1 MQGAAPS
8 TGIRQQSLGWGC
20 VCTWCYLDY
29 SSLGTQREKNSQKSS
44 DVLNFSLFTMGSM
57 RHRWKVWSS
66 HVSQIAMES
75 WSHRREEKK
84 VREEMR
90 ASWIA
95 ACLVGG
101 KVETVVNQGSQIL
114 AQGSKDL
121 EDRMFT
127 DDSGKEYLV
136 FELLHSQGLLGTIK
150 AWIWPHV
157 G

>member
-1 MQGAAPS
+1 M
-8 TGIRQQSLGWGC
+8 
-20 VCTWCYLDY
+20 
-29 SSLGTQREKNSQKSS
+29 
-44 DVLNFSLFTMGSM
+44 
-57 RHRWKVWSS
+57 
-66 HVSQIAMES
+66 
-75 WSHRREEKK
+75 
-84 VREEMR
+84 
-90 ASWIA
+90 
-95 ACLVGG
+95 
-101 KVETVVNQGSQIL
+101 ETVVNQGSQIL